1 MYFFIFTYSHL
12 PPTYSSPCSL
22 AKACMLFFVFAYSS
36 SYLNTP
42 LLSFAFSLSFL
53 LIFLLHIHILFLLFL
68 FAYFFSTDIFV
79 LVCLSLFIAENL
91 LKSDEPVWDETKF
104 TVYGKWMDGWES
116 RRKRT
121 EGYDWCIIK
130 LNIPGDVHS
139 FEIDTCHFTGN
150 YSPMVSVQA
159 CYLDQDPVSSL
170 FLCTVIWVKSV

>member
-1 MYFFIFTYSHL
+1 
-12 PPTYSSPCSL
+12 
-22 AKACMLFFVFAYSS
+22 
-36 SYLNTP
+36 
-42 LLSFAFSLSFL
+42 
-53 LIFLLHIHILFLLFL
+53 
-68 FAYFFSTDIFV
+68 
-79 LVCLSLFIAENL
+79 LSLFIAENL

-121 EGYDWCIIK
+121 EGYDWSIIK

-159 CYLDQDPVSSL
+159 CYLDQDPVSSVLYCVLSYGLNRCNSCVASL
-170 FLCTVIWVKSV
+170 FILGKCP

>member
-1 MYFFIFTYSHL
+1 M
-12 PPTYSSPCSL
+12 
-22 AKACMLFFVFAYSS
+22 
-36 SYLNTP
+36 
-42 LLSFAFSLSFL
+42 
-53 LIFLLHIHILFLLFL
+53 
-68 FAYFFSTDIFV
+68 
-79 LVCLSLFIAENL
+79 
-91 LKSDEPVWDETKF
+91 KSEEPVWDASKF

-159 CYLDQDPVSSL
+159 CYIDKDTVGTDHSMCTEPVHVSNTTDRGSIDFFISSTL
-170 FLCTVIWVKSV
+170 SLSFRKVSRNS